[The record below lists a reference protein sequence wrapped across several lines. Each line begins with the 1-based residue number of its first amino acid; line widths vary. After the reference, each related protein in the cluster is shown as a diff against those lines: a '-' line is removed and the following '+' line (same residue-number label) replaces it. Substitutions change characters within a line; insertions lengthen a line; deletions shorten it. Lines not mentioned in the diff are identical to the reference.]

1 MVPETL
7 EMVPSVPPHL
17 IDTELPGYEAAQMQ
31 IPPLLSKYQKLDPFK
46 DIEGIVPHVTQIKKL
61 LDT

>member
-7 EMVPSVPPHL
+7 EVVPGLTPCL

-31 IPPLLSKYQKLDPFK
+31 IPPLSKYQKLDPFRK
-46 DIEGIVPHVTQIKKL
+46 H
-61 LDT
+61 

>member
-7 EMVPSVPPHL
+7 EVVPGLTPRL

-31 IPPLLSKYQKLDPFK
+31 IPPLSKYQKLDPFK
-46 DIEGIVPHVTQIKKL
+46 KTLKGLSNISHRL
-61 LDT
+61 NS